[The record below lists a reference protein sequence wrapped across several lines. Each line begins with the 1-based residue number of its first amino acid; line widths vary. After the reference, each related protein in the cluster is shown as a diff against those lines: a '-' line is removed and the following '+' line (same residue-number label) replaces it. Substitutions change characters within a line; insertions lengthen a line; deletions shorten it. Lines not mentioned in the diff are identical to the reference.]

1 MLNTHTHIY
10 NIKLISLFV
19 LLINFTIPLSFAQI
33 KESKE
38 SEVVSE
44 SDEYEEQ
51 AEKEL
56 SEVGKKANAI
66 DDFRERKMKDIND
79 LYQNQ
84 AFSVV
89 FDTERVKE
97 QLDMLSTQ
105 YNEVQRQYAEVSSR
119 KTKIDGKYSDILN
132 TIKTI
137 MKDIADTKKQVED
150 RLMKIK
156 DFSVKLKKL
165 QDQLD
170 EMKESIDETKDNLS
184 SYTNLLYKINNDY
197 YSDNKNVDDLKL
209 FVKSENI
216 AETLST
222 EEVIHS
228 LTFKL
233 DELLDV
239 VNKKRMKFAQH
250 SQILND
256 MKSQYSLE
264 VKEYKIEVESMQQ
277 QKKYVIELFQFFK
290 DDKIELDTK
299 YEQLTSNKVNL
310 QDQIKKL
317 LTEKKERLE
326 QTEIT
331 GGVNIRPLLQ
341 SKERDDGDKFFT
353 WPVLGVKRIS
363 SYFDD
368 KDYQKE
374 FGVLHK
380 GIDIPR
386 PQGSEIYSPANGIVY
401 KVVNQDG
408 PGLNRMIM
416 FHKYGYVTVYIH
428 MNKIFVQPGDYVS
441 RGQLIGLIGGKP
453 GTRGAGLLT
462 TGPHLHFEIIKNGE
476 YIDPLTIMDLSGV
489 VSKNGLKNDYH
500 LKYLKDR
507 YSKPIDLTK
516 ISYMKGNTLNER
528 RQNFLNIF
536 ASSSFSQLS
545 LWEDAAREY
554 NIDVDMGICI
564 GFSETG
570 LGKHYARNSL
580 YNVGNVGNNDRGD
593 RRGFDSPLAGAKAI
607 YATLNNKYLNKYWSI
622 DQLSRYGNASDA
634 IYASSPI
641 NWQSNMVK
649 CLSVIKGY
657 RVAEEHPFR
666 VYSLDW
672 EQNLL
677 NKNKS
682 ESNVHLSAG
691 DEPIET
697 QPAIKIE
704 AGVAMQNQPQL
715 PTLQSSTDHGMIKN

>member
-1 MLNTHTHIY
+1 MFNTHTHIY
-10 NIKLISLFV
+10 FIKIISLFV
-19 LLINFTIPLSFAQI
+19 LIINFTIPLSFAQT
-33 KESKE
+33 KEDKIGE
-38 SEVVSE
+38 IVSD
-44 SDEYEEQ
+44 SAEYEKE

-56 SEVGKKANAI
+56 SEVWKKASAI
-66 DDFRERKMKDIND
+66 DDFRERKMKEIND

-84 AFSVV
+84 AFSLV

-105 YNEVQRQYAEVSSR
+105 YNEVQRQYTEVSSR
-119 KTKIDGKYSDILN
+119 KTKIDEKYSDILN

-150 RLMKIK
+150 RLMKIR

-165 QDQLD
+165 QEQLD
-170 EMKESIDETKDNLS
+170 EMKESIDETKAHLS

-197 YSDNKNVDDLKL
+197 YSDNNNVDDLKL
-209 FVKSENI
+209 FVKSSNI

-222 EEVIHS
+222 EDVIHS

-239 VNKKRMKFAQH
+239 INKKRMKHAQH
-250 SQILND
+250 SQILNN

-290 DDKIELDTK
+290 DDKVELDSK
-299 YEQLTSNKVNL
+299 YQQLTSNKANL

-317 LTEKKERLE
+317 LTDKKERLE
-326 QTEIT
+326 QTEIKWW
-331 GGVNIRPLLQ
+331 VNVRPLLQ
-341 SKERDDGDKFFT
+341 SKERDDWDKFFT
-353 WPVLGVKRIS
+353 WPLLWVNRITA
-363 SYFDD
+363 FFNDQ
-368 KDYQKE
+368 DYQKE

-380 GIDIPR
+380 WIDIPR
-386 PQGSEIYSPANGIVY
+386 PQWTEIYAPANWIVY
-401 KVVNQDG
+401 KVVNQDW
-408 PGLNRMIM
+408 PWLNRMIM
-416 FHKYGYVTVYIH
+416 FHKYWYVTVYIH
-428 MNKIFVQPGDYVS
+428 MNKIFVNPWDYVS
-441 RGQLIGLIGGKP
+441 RGQLIWLVWWKP
-453 GTRGAGLLT
+453 WTRWAWLLT
-462 TGPHLHFEIIKNGE
+462 TWPHLHFEIIKNWE
-476 YIDPLTIMDLSGV
+476 YIDPLSIMDLSWV
-489 VSKNGLKNDYH
+489 VSKNALKKDYH

-516 ISYMKGNTLNER
+516 ISYMKWSTLNER

-536 ASSSFSQLS
+536 ASGSFSQLS

-554 NIDVDMGICI
+554 NIDVDMWICI
-564 GFSETG
+564 WFSETW
-570 LGKHYARNSL
+570 LWKHYARNSL
-580 YNVGNVGNNDRGD
+580 YNVGNVGNNDRWD
-593 RRGFDSPLAGAKAI
+593 RRWFDSPLAWAKAI
-607 YATLNNKYLNKYWSI
+607 YATLNNKYLNKYRSI
-622 DQLSRYGNASDA
+622 DQLSRYWNANGA

-649 CLSVIKGY
+649 CLSVIKWY

-666 VYSLDW
+666 VYSLEW

-682 ESNVHLSAG
+682 ETNVHLSAG
-691 DEPIET
+691 EKPENFDPVVKVES
-697 QPAIKIE
+697 
-704 AGVAMQNQPQL
+704 GVAKQAQPEL
-715 PTLQSSTDHGMIKN
+715 PTLQSSTDHWMIKN